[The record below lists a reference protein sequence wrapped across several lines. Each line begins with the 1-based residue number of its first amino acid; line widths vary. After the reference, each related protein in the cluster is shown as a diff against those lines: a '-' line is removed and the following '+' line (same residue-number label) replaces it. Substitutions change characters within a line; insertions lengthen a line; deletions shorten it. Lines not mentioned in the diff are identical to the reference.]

1 MSVVETVLVAFAM
14 FSALPVPQPV
24 WNERNMR
31 YTMCAF
37 PLIGIVCGGIWW
49 AWCELCVYFAVPGLL
64 RGAGLCILPVLL
76 TGGIHLDGYA
86 DTCDALASCASPER

>member
-1 MSVVETVLVAFAM
+1 MIVWETVLVAFAM

-31 YTMCAF
+31 FALCAF
-37 PLIGIVCGGIWW
+37 PLVGVFCGGGWW
-49 AWCELCVYFAVPGLL
+49 AWSELCAFWNLPDIL
-64 RGAGLCILPVLL
+64 RGAGLCLIPVFL

-86 DTCDALASCASPER
+86 DT